1 MRVAVPEHLG
11 RIAPV
16 FDCCRRILIV
26 VQNANEEELISQED
40 WSSLPRFER
49 ASRLNELVVQC
60 LLCGGI
66 SCWMEEQIH
75 RQGIQLI
82 PWIAGDVW
90 EVLKALRN
98 GTISDPCYA
107 MPGRGRCGR
116 RRLGP
121 ERQRRMLGEKTNRKG
136 VRPCQDLIEQDH

>member
-1 MRVAVPEHLG
+1 MKIAVPEHLG

-26 VQNANEEELISQED
+26 VQNAYEEELITQED
-40 WSSLPRFER
+40 WSMVPRFER
-49 ASRLNELVVQC
+49 ASRLDELIVQC

-66 SCWMEEQIH
+66 SCWMEDRI
-75 RQGIQLI
+75 RGQGIQLI
-82 PWIAGDVW
+82 PWVAGDVW

-98 GTISDPCYA
+98 GMISDPRYA

-121 ERQRRMLGEKTNRKG
+121 ERQQRMLTERTNQKG
-136 VRPCQDLIEQDH
+136 VYPCRGLIERDR